1 MAALE
6 LDEPFVFFMV
16 FENVVLRVT
25 SPADLGAF
33 LAAETLTLVLA
44 LEEIVTLLLARNP
57 VTDLIAF
64 LRAL

>member
-16 FENVVLRVT
+16 FENVVLRVA
-25 SPADLGAF
+25 SPADLGTF

-44 LEEIVTLLLARNP
+44 LEELVTRLLARNP